1 MRRTVILAFAVA
13 AFVPAASAQ
22 MMIPDSGAGDRVMLF
37 NSFNGSLIDINWITD
52 IGAVGWAFTTPKEA
66 MAVGNEFWVSDQVT
80 DAIHRFDSNR
90 NFLSSITAH
99 PDGGL
104 LDNLRGMGTDGS
116 HVYLTVFPSTAS
128 RRGIAVYNTAGV
140 PGSFFPRDDSLF
152 DVEPFQNDLL
162 VSNSDNDN
170 IERWNTAGGL
180 INNFRTGVV
189 FPQQVVVLNDG
200 SVLAVS
206 TIAANGIE
214 GVYHLN
220 SDGSLRRFIDT
231 QVIKDQFGE
240 LVPRGANLLGNGSYI
255 ITASTGVFTYDPVG
269 NSFVRVLAGVD
280 AQYVTLI
287 PEPATL
293 ALLAVGGFAALR
305 RRK

>member
-1 MRRTVILAFAVA
+1 MRLVLISMFVVA
-13 AFVPAASAQ
+13 ASVPTASAQ
-22 MMIPDSGAGDRVMLF
+22 MMIPDSGTGDRVMLF
-37 NSFNGSLIDINWITD
+37 SAFDGSLMNINWITD
-52 IGAVGWAFTTPKEA
+52 VGAVGWAFTTPKEA
-66 MAVGNEFWVSDQVT
+66 IAVGNEIWVSDQVT
-80 DAIHRFDSNR
+80 DAIHRFDSNQ

-116 HVYLTVFPSTAS
+116 KVYLTVFPSTAA
-128 RRGIAVYNTAGV
+128 RRGIAVYNSAGV

-152 DVEPFQNDLL
+152 DVEPFQLDLL

-189 FPQQVVVLNDG
+189 FPQQVVVLGDG
-200 SVLAVS
+200 SALAVS

-220 SDGSLRRFIDT
+220 ADGSLRRFIDT
-231 QVIKDQFGE
+231 QAIKDQFGE
-240 LVPRGANLLGNGSYI
+240 LVPRGANLLGNGNYI

-293 ALLAVGGFAALR
+293 ALLAVGAFASMR